1 MENYQFQRHNFSK
14 DEIKQAADSNL
25 EIKDLGI
32 LSYNTENKLQIL
44 EHRASGKNAKYDDLV
59 SAVKLYDN
67 VIKMSK
73 EKRAKVDYENLRS
86 RAQNVYTTLAD
97 SLAKPESIEAVV
109 EAQPTEV
116 VHTNPVSYAGMLGST
131 EKKGLLSRIGDYFHT
146 VPSRAAGRVRTVYI
160 AAIAALA
167 LAPALWAGYNL
178 FYRSL
183 PKNPDVVTQENI
195 KPAPVTTAPVK
206 VPDAKSLADQTQQQ
220 TKVPEVNPFA
230 EKPAAPQTDPAPY
243 AGQRPS
249 QDRASEAAKE
259 NQETEANLE
268 SLREAARKVVAE
280 RKAAEAETARKAEA
294 ERQKLAE
301 TARKTAELDRQ
312 RKEAERKAAEAKA
325 RENTIVYT
333 QPEPTEAY
341 RALKGMTSPAP
352 AQQAAPASADYKP
365 IITGEDPSLKGILY
379 VKGIFDNDTTG
390 VSASAKGILEL
401 GKATG
406 LDLYLNGFDQVQKFD
421 EGDIAGYGE
430 RVQLGLHTYPVLS
443 KGFYGFLEGG
453 VMAENRDFAIKPENG
468 SNYTFGNK
476 GFGGYLKLGLTQAPI
491 DDDDVGVANRHNF
504 VIFQAAGLKG
514 DVKGDAGDE
523 YTGDFTKLMTQ
534 LQGRLMLNDSF
545 SVEAGMSTLNEKLG
559 EFLSQNNIYG
569 DAGVR
574 WHFDAAGTRGY
585 IEALGLV
592 QRLDSEFTGTK
603 DDETRFG
610 GQVGAGV
617 RLLNTKDV
625 KIDFKVDG
633 AVLHGDKTEWIVT
646 PGIVIYGK

>member
-44 EHRASGKNAKYDDLV
+44 EHRANGKNAKYDDLV

-73 EKRAKVDYENLRS
+73 EKRAKVDYENLKS

-167 LAPALWAGYNL
+167 LAPVLWAGYNL
-178 FYRSL
+178 FYKNL
-183 PKNPDVVTQENI
+183 PKNPEVVTQENV
-195 KPAPVTTAPVK
+195 KPAPVTTTPAK
-206 VPDAKSLADQTQQQ
+206 VPDAKSPADKPQQP

-230 EKPAAPQTDPAPY
+230 EKPTAPQQGPAPY

-249 QDRASEAAKE
+249 QDGASDVYAQAKE

-268 SLREAARKVVAE
+268 SLRAEARKVVAE
-280 RKAAEAETARKAEA
+280 RKAAEAEKQKLAEA
-294 ERQKLAE
+294 ERQRLEAQK
-301 TARKTAELDRQ
+301 Q
-312 RKEAERKAAEAKA
+312 RERDAAKA
-325 RENTIVYT
+325 RENAVPVVEEKPYVPVLLPS
-333 QPEPTEAY
+333 QM
-341 RALKGMTSPAP
+341 RAAEQQTAP
-352 AQQAAPASADYKP
+352 AADYAP
-365 IITGEDPSLKGILY
+365 IITGEDPALKGIWYL
-379 VKGIFDNDTTG
+379 KGIFDNDTTG

-468 SNYTFGNK
+468 SKYTFGNK
-476 GFGGYLKLGLTQAPI
+476 GLGGYLKLGLTQAPI

-504 VIFQAAGLKG
+504 LILQAGGLKG

-545 SVEAGMSTLNEKLG
+545 SIEAGMSTLNEKLG